1 MMAPRDEDFVTIRVT
16 ITVEPDDD
24 MFFGTCEEFP
34 GVLVNGTTA
43 MECLT
48 RTKEAIQEH
57 LETFIPRGM
66 KVPKKAIIHNTSAPG
81 RLKTKSFVEDIP
93 VPSFAA

>member
-1 MMAPRDEDFVTIRVT
+1 MAPRDEDFVTIRVT

-34 GVLVNGTTA
+34 GVLVNGITA

-48 RTKEAIQEH
+48 RTKEAIREC

-66 KVPKKAIIHNTSAPG
+66 KVPKKAIIHDTSTPSES
-81 RLKTKSFVEDIP
+81 KTKRFVEDIA
-93 VPSFAA
+93 VPSFAV